1 MIFPE
6 IQFAPNLINMDNR
19 SSGAMKVLRVASDI
33 YPDTPGGI
41 GIHVHEMSKHQ
52 SLMGCDV
59 TVVTSIT
66 SSNCKRYEERD
77 GYHIVRIP
85 TPVRMLGNS
94 FQIGLISYLL
104 ENRSKFDV
112 IHAHSHLFYSTNVTA
127 MLRKTGGP
135 PLVITNHGVFST
147 SASGML
153 QDLYFPAVG
162 SPTLRA
168 ADAVLCYTEAD
179 RDKIMEFGVRE
190 DHIKVIHNGI
200 DSSLFTPG
208 SGKSE
213 VPQVLWI
220 GRMVK
225 GKGLV
230 YLIEAFRKLKNKGI
244 VFKAVLVGRGPDL
257 ELVQQLLS
265 QYELKDQVRLISI
278 IDQGS
283 AVQLYRESTV
293 FALPSVSE
301 GMPRT
306 LLESMSCGTPFVC
319 TDLPQLVDLAV
330 GCGITAGYGDV
341 EGIADGLERYLTDK
355 AIADEHGKHGRQ
367 KVLDHYSWKET
378 VSHTV
383 DVYHELVDGPHK
395 NPPQNKPHPLPKDV

>member
-1 MIFPE
+1 
-6 IQFAPNLINMDNR
+6 
-19 SSGAMKVLRVASDI
+19 MKVLRVASDI

-66 SSNCKRYEERD
+66 PLNHKRYEERD

-85 TPVRMLGNS
+85 TPVKMLGNS
-94 FQIGLISYLL
+94 LQVGLVSYLL

-127 MLRKTGGP
+127 LLRKTGGP

-147 SASGML
+147 SASSTI
-153 QDLYFPAVG
+153 QDLYFPTVG

-179 RDKIMEFGVRE
+179 RDKIMGFGVLGGR
-190 DHIKVIHNGI
+190 IKVIHNGI

-208 SGKSE
+208 PGKSE

-230 YLIEAFRKLKNKGI
+230 YLIEAFRILKNKGI

-257 ELVQQLLS
+257 EQVQQLLS
-265 QYELKDQVRLISI
+265 QYGLKDQVRLISI

-293 FALPSVSE
+293 FALPSISE

-330 GCGITAGYGDV
+330 GCGVTAGYGDV
-341 EGIADGLERYLTDK
+341 EGIANGLERYLTDK
-355 AIADEHGKHGRQ
+355 VTADEHGKRGRQ

-378 VSHTV
+378 VAQTIE
-383 DVYHELVDGPHK
+383 VYHELVDGR
-395 NPPQNKPHPLPKDV
+395 